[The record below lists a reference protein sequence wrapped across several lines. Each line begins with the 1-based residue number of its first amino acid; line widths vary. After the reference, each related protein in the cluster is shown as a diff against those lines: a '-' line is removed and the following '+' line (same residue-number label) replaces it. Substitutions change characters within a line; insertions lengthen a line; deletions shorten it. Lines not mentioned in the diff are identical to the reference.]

1 MMNPTQA
8 ELSFIVPLSFE
19 AHRIAEQHRQQ
30 QNSPR
35 RAKQAYL
42 NSLAVYAVDYYLRC
56 MGWET
61 DRQSSDRHLLRLK
74 FVDAA
79 DLIVT
84 GLGHLEC
91 RPVLPGQTTCEIPP
105 ETWEDRIGYVAV
117 QFSPTLRQA
126 EILGFVPTPAPVI
139 SLNQLRSLDDF
150 LLHLDRLKPATELIR
165 LSQWLEDVFSS
176 GWQAVETLMPQA
188 ELAVAFRNS
197 PNTVRRCRSISLGS
211 EQPAVLAVMTLALNS
226 EQQIAEQQNS
236 EQQIDIQLEVQP
248 AEGQAFLPPGLEVA
262 VLDDQG
268 SAFLYAQTRDDNP
281 PVQLDFSGEV
291 GDAFSIRIALGK
303 ACIIENFLI

>member
-1 MMNPTQA
+1 MLWTIICAAWVGEP
-8 ELSFIVPLSFE
+8 
-19 AHRIAEQHRQQ
+19 IA
-30 QNSPR
+30 N
-35 RAKQAYL
+35 
-42 NSLAVYAVDYYLRC
+42 LAIAT
-56 MGWET
+56 W
-61 DRQSSDRHLLRLK
+61 LRLK

-150 LLHLDRLKPATELIR
+150 LLHLDRLKPVTELIR

-197 PNTVRRCRSISLGS
+197 PNTVRRCRLISLGS
-211 EQPAVLAVMTLALNS
+211 EQPVVLAAMTLALNS
-226 EQQIAEQQNS
+226 EQQNP
-236 EQQIDIQLEVQP
+236 EQQIDIQLEV
-248 AEGQAFLPPGLEVA
+248 
-262 VLDDQG
+262 
-268 SAFLYAQTRDDNP
+268 ST
-281 PVQLDFSGEV
+281 
-291 GDAFSIRIALGK
+291 
-303 ACIIENFLI
+303 C